1 MGFIE
6 ILVIGIVAL
15 VVIGP
20 ERLPAVA
27 KKAGYYFGRIQRFVS
42 NVRSD
47 VEREFRTD
55 ELQRMLTEQ
64 QSELQSLKQKVSESV
79 SETTKEID
87 ADSIEQAIKSPAPKK
102 PNKNKTTKKIDV
114 DSALNNQEID
124 SL

>member
-1 MGFIE
+1 MFDMGFIE

-27 KKAGYYFGRIQRFVS
+27 KKAGYYVGKVQRFVT

-55 ELQRMLTEQ
+55 ELQRMLSEQ
-64 QSELQSLKQKVSESV
+64 QSELQSLKQKVDDSV
-79 SETTKEID
+79 SEATQDIDVDTIEQSIKPTLPDEKISNISD
-87 ADSIEQAIKSPAPKK
+87 ADSAIKKPETESP
-102 PNKNKTTKKIDV
+102 
-114 DSALNNQEID
+114 
-124 SL
+124 